1 MDLHTNSLGEYYALP
16 MTDSFK
22 TQPITKTL
30 LSTPSKLDGYSPRN
44 QKLRTYPYCYLGYN
58 PTNGSSK
65 IYRYEDFD
73 NGTPAFN
80 MISEIN
86 PNPTVNFI
94 PLNYRGLSENTQ
106 DAVALNGYPTI
117 SHKTDVYNT
126 WLAQNSEII
135 SLNMQQEQKIYDIDT
150 AQRNIG
156 SSASVAGQALSF
168 NFGGAI
174 STASN
179 TPFEQAR
186 NDINHEYFIKNQLA
200 QIEKQ
205 KLLPDTAS
213 LSSSNA
219 TMLGYGLMDNNI
231 FSRYTI
237 KKQFAK
243 RIDDFFDMYGYLT
256 NELKIPNLTNRPN
269 WNYIKTI
276 GCNIIGDIPEE
287 ALITIKNLFDT
298 GITLWHNP
306 NTFLD
311 YSQNNR

>member
-1 MDLHTNSLGEYYALP
+1 
-16 MTDSFK
+16 
-22 TQPITKTL
+22 
-30 LSTPSKLDGYSPRN
+30 
-44 QKLRTYPYCYLGYN
+44 
-58 PTNGSSK
+58 
-65 IYRYEDFD
+65 
-73 NGTPAFN
+73 

-86 PNPTVNFI
+86 PNPTINFI

-106 DAVALNGYPTI
+106 DAVALNGYPNI
-117 SHKTDVYNT
+117 SYKNDVYNT

-135 SLNMQQEQKIYDIDT
+135 NLNMQQNQFNYEVDSYQDMTNKSIDLT
-150 AQRNIG
+150 TQSLTFN
-156 SSASVAGQALSF
+156 VAGAMKT
-168 NFGGAI
+168 GA
-174 STASN
+174 N
-179 TPFEQAR
+179 MGYDQAR
-186 NDINHEYFIKNQLA
+186 RDTNHEYFIKNQMA

-205 KLLPDTAS
+205 QMLPDTAN

-219 TMLGYGLMDNNI
+219 TMLGYGYLDNNI

-256 NELKIPNLTNRPN
+256 NEVKLPNINNRPN

-276 GCNIIGDIPEE
+276 GANIIGNIPET
-287 ALITIKNLFDT
+287 ALLSLKSFFDN

-311 YSQNNR
+311 YSKK

>member
-1 MDLHTNSLGEYYALP
+1 M
-16 MTDSFK
+16 
-22 TQPITKTL
+22 
-30 LSTPSKLDGYSPRN
+30 STPSQLDGYTPRN

-65 IYRYEDFD
+65 IYRYEDFT
-73 NGTPAFN
+73 NGTPVFN

-94 PLNYRGLSENTQ
+94 PLNYRGLAENTQ

-117 SHKTDVYNT
+117 SYKNDVYNT

-135 SLNMQQEQKIYDIDT
+135 SLNMQQAQFNYEVDSYQAMTNQSIDLT
-150 AQRNIG
+150 TQALTLN
-156 SSASVAGQALSF
+156 VAGSMKT
-168 NFGGAI
+168 GA
-174 STASN
+174 N
-179 TPFEQAR
+179 MGYDQAR
-186 NDINHEYFIKNQLA
+186 RDANHDFYIKQQMA
-200 QIEKQ
+200 QMEKQ
-205 KLLPDTAS
+205 AMLPDTAS

-237 KKQFAK
+237 KRQFAK

-256 NELKIPNLTNRPN
+256 NELKIPNLNNRPN